1 MIEMIAVSAKC
12 CFFGGGGVGSVSSTV
27 GAKCLRV
34 ALFFFKSECY
44 VLSFAKITSKLNV
57 DTK

>member
-12 CFFGGGGVGSVSSTV
+12 FLGGAFWLSEQYSRSKVPQSSI
-27 GAKCLRV
+27 
-34 ALFFFKSECY
+34 FFKSECY

>member
-1 MIEMIAVSAKC
+1 MIAVSAKWF
-12 CFFGGGGVGSVSSTV
+12 FFGGGFGSVSSTV

-34 ALFFFKSECY
+34 AFFFFKSECY

>member
-1 MIEMIAVSAKC
+1 MIAVSAKW
-12 CFFGGGGVGSVSSTV
+12 FFLGGVGSVSSTV